1 MAVVFQQQD
10 PFNPLA
16 AYGAGQADV
25 MARNNPVIA
34 GGYESSARL
43 GTQIAESRADRSSR
57 ERMQQ
62 RDIQLQQ
69 QAQLQRQTEANY
81 DNIQSG
87 IENDS
92 RVQLSR
98 QGMEDE
104 RQGQYN
110 QQAFQAARDQYAAQQ
125 EQAQI
130 AKRAEAAAWVNQQ
143 DMTFRDHQQ
152 MKKMQAAVSDI
163 ETMRMR
169 GEITPD
175 VAADMT
181 LQAKT
186 GLSGYQTRL
195 AATQARAQEEKVV
208 AMKADNDLR
217 MKIDAENSQAVESI
231 RNQIHMQDPA
241 VMAAVME
248 EMGGAAA
255 QARAAAGGPAGIA
268 AFQAEAKKRAA
279 LKSPQGFHKG
289 WYETKDGR
297 LLPQFE
303 QYKPEKPEQLQISV
317 GDAMK
322 FAEAEAMALHP
333 PVVDENGKERLP
345 TEHHQAKYKALQKY
359 IGGGQGQG
367 GQGNPQSP
375 DEINSKDPASWTTGF
390 RYEDPSSQTKGQK
403 AWVADQVRGIESV
416 RAGAYT
422 PESKKDVEEAIHK
435 KILIAADPSIPPER
449 KKQLLAELGKVQPQ
463 PLPAQ
468 QPPVV
473 ALVPQGPRGP
483 QAFGDARGGLGRVA
497 DELDVLTQ
505 NQKMFGPAGPPGAI
519 SPPPQRPRNWLERV
533 QDAIPDIPGI

>member
-1 MAVVFQQQD
+1 MAVVFEQQQ

-69 QAQLQRQTEANY
+69 QAQLQRQTEASY

-98 QGMEDE
+98 QQMEDE

-208 AMKADNDLR
+208 AMKADNDQR
-217 MKIDAENSQAVESI
+217 MKINAENAQTIAGLGNQFNVE
-231 RNQIHMQDPA
+231 NPA

-255 QARAAAGGPAGIA
+255 QARAAAGGPAGVA
-268 AFQAEAKKRAA
+268 AFQAEVKRRAA
-279 LKSPQGFHKG
+279 LKSPQGFFKG
-289 WYETKDGR
+289 LSETKDGR
-297 LLPQFE
+297 LLPQYE
-303 QYKPEKPEQLQISV
+303 QYKPEKPEQTQVSI

-322 FAEAEAMALHP
+322 YAEAKAMALYP
-333 PVVDENGKERLP
+333 PTLDENGKERLSA
-345 TEHHQAKYKALQKY
+345 EHHQAKAKILDQYL
-359 IGGGQGQG
+359 GSGGQGGRGSQG
-367 GQGNPQSP
+367 GNAVPESA

-422 PESKKDVEEAIHK
+422 PESKKDVEQAIHK
-435 KILIAADPSIPPER
+435 KILVAADPSIPPER
-449 KKQLLAELGKVQPQ
+449 KKQILADLGKIQPQ
-463 PLPAQ
+463 PLPGGSAAGSAVAVPPQ
-468 QPPVV
+468 QSPWAYQQVTIPEPAPPVLPEFMRGPPAGVAPSQPQPPLGV
-473 ALVPQGPRGP
+473 
-483 QAFGDARGGLGRVA
+483 FIGG
-497 DELDVLTQ
+497 
-505 NQKMFGPAGPPGAI
+505 
-519 SPPPQRPRNWLERV
+519 
-533 QDAIPDIPGI
+533 